1 MPKWLFFV
9 IFACACGEASPT
21 GAANS
26 AGGHAGFAGD
36 ASDRTELPDALRRP
50 DALSTDDRS
59 GFAEPD
65 GDQDAGPAL
74 PLTIEALQVIGT
86 HNSYHIA
93 PAIAFDASHKYTQLP
108 LDQQL
113 AGGVRGLELDLH
125 LRSDGVFEIY
135 HISIIDPNT
144 TCSTLSDCLQVV
156 FGSMMLMW

>member
-1 MPKWLFFV
+1 MTKWLFLV
-9 IFACACGEASPT
+9 IFACACGQTGPT

-26 AGGHAGFAGD
+26 AGGRAGFVGD
-36 ASDRTELPDALRRP
+36 AEVSDRSEPDALRRA
-50 DALSTDDRS
+50 DALSTDS
-59 GFAEPD
+59 PPGSAEPD
-65 GDQDAGPAL
+65 GAPGWDAGPAL

-113 AGGVRGLELDLH
+113 AGGVRALELDLH

-135 HISIIDPNT
+135 HITIIDPNT
-144 TCSTLSDCLQVV
+144 TCSTLSDCLHVV
-156 FGSMMLMW
+156 AVW